1 MDCSISQG
9 GGDGGLYRPI
19 MPVNQSPSVG
29 DSHEILA
36 HTAGTYHVNVC
47 MCVQACV
54 RACVHIRT
62 HMCACMHATE

>member
-36 HTAGTYHVNVC
+36 HTSGTCQCTC
-47 MCVQACV
+47 MRSCVGE
-54 RACVHIRT
+54 
-62 HMCACMHATE
+62 CMHA